1 LFYRKVYQMAFLR
14 IKDLCE
20 RLQLDVDTIQKIW
33 TCFEYC
39 MIRSPDIMRERD
51 IDQVIMCSVYIVA
64 KVLRKDV
71 TFQEIMRQ
79 YRHQPQ
85 AKSHV
90 YRSVL
95 LNNGHYNKTHSH
107 TASDQASGHENESPI
122 NKTCDVPSV
131 DSRGDIIQFYNKVFI
146 DYVKDFVLQFAPGE
160 DSQGKDL
167 TLSPLPVIKRSTVS
181 PRKISRSHQIFI
193 SPLKQCHPSL
203 SPLAKTYVINKSP
216 ASVSLLTTP
225 PTTPT
230 PSCRICKSSIR

>member
-1 LFYRKVYQMAFLR
+1 
-14 IKDLCE
+14 
-20 RLQLDVDTIQKIW
+20 
-33 TCFEYC
+33 
-39 MIRSPDIMRERD
+39 MRERD

-216 ASVSLLTTP
+216 ASDLQELNQVTGGVANRNSCKRKLEALLVCNSPAKKPHLEQRMVGRPQGYTLPQQRNSNGT
-225 PTTPT
+225 
-230 PSCRICKSSIR
+230 I

>member
-1 LFYRKVYQMAFLR
+1 
-14 IKDLCE
+14 
-20 RLQLDVDTIQKIW
+20 
-33 TCFEYC
+33 
-39 MIRSPDIMRERD
+39 MRERD

-160 DSQGKDL
+160 DSQV
-167 TLSPLPVIKRSTVS
+167 SISQYIPV
-181 PRKISRSHQIFI
+181 
-193 SPLKQCHPSL
+193 
-203 SPLAKTYVINKSP
+203 
-216 ASVSLLTTP
+216 
-225 PTTPT
+225 
-230 PSCRICKSSIR
+230 